1 LPEIEKALKAKGVA
15 IPRPAYDG
23 VPTKAVEED
32 EEEEDKEEDAGEPEQ
47 KAIAAA
53 SEDEE
58 IVKTVK
64 ASRLDRF
71 KHKANHEA
79 TSEEDN

>member
-1 LPEIEKALKAKGVA
+1 LPDIEKALKAKGIT

-23 VPTKAVEED
+23 APTNAVEEDD
-32 EEEEDKEEDAGEPEQ
+32 EEEEDAEAPEQ
-47 KAIAAA
+47 KAIAEA

-58 IVKTVK
+58 VVKPVK

>member
-1 LPEIEKALKAKGVA
+1 LPKIEKALKSKGIT

-23 VPTKAVEED
+23 VPAKAVDEDD
-32 EEEEDKEEDAGEPEQ
+32 EEEEDAGEPEQ
-47 KAIAAA
+47 KAIVEA

-58 IVKTVK
+58 IAKPVK

>member
-1 LPEIEKALKAKGVA
+1 LPEIEKALKSKGIT

-23 VPTKAVEED
+23 VPAKAVDEDD
-32 EEEEDKEEDAGEPEQ
+32 EEEEDAGEPEQ
-47 KAIAAA
+47 KAIVEA

-58 IVKTVK
+58 IAKPVK

>member
-1 LPEIEKALKAKGVA
+1 LPEIEKALTEKGIA

-23 VPTKAVEED
+23 APTKTVDEDD
-32 EEEEDKEEDAGEPEQ
+32 EEEEEAEAPEQ
-47 KAIAAA
+47 KAIAEA

-58 IVKTVK
+58 VVKPVK

>member
-1 LPEIEKALKAKGVA
+1 MPEIEKALNAKG
-15 IPRPAYDG
+15 ISISRPAYG
-23 VPTKAVEED
+23 GSSTKAAEED
-32 EEEEDKEEDAGEPEQ
+32 EEDKDEDVAEPEQ
-47 KAIAAA
+47 KAAADA

-58 IVKTVK
+58 VAKPVK
-64 ASRLDRF
+64 ASRLDKF

>member
-1 LPEIEKALKAKGVA
+1 LPEIEKALEAKGIA
-15 IPRPAYDG
+15 IPRPVYDG
-23 VPTKAVEED
+23 APTKAVEED
-32 EEEEDKEEDAGEPEQ
+32 DEEEEDAGEPEQ
-47 KAIAAA
+47 KAIAEA

-58 IVKTVK
+58 IVKPVK

>member
-1 LPEIEKALKAKGVA
+1 LPEIEKALKSKGIT

-23 VPTKAVEED
+23 VPAKAVEKDD
-32 EEEEDKEEDAGEPEQ
+32 EEEEEDAGEPEQ
-47 KAIAAA
+47 KAIAEA

-58 IVKTVK
+58 IVKPVK
-64 ASRLDRF
+64 ASRIDRF

>member
-1 LPEIEKALKAKGVA
+1 MPDIEKALKAKGIT

-23 VPTKAVEED
+23 APTNAVEED
-32 EEEEDKEEDAGEPEQ
+32 DEEEEEEAEAPEQ
-47 KAIAAA
+47 KAIAEA

-58 IVKTVK
+58 VVKPVK

>member
-1 LPEIEKALKAKGVA
+1 LPDIEKALKAKGIT

-32 EEEEDKEEDAGEPEQ
+32 DEEEEDAGEPEQ
-47 KAIAAA
+47 KAIVDA

-58 IVKTVK
+58 IVKPVK

>member
-1 LPEIEKALKAKGVA
+1 
-15 IPRPAYDG
+15 
-23 VPTKAVEED
+23 
-32 EEEEDKEEDAGEPEQ
+32 
-47 KAIAAA
+47 
-53 SEDEE
+53 
-58 IVKTVK
+58 VKTVK